1 MNPNNDEIRKS
12 YEVNSSTIAVL
23 PLQKEKNIYS
33 QVIETD
39 KTFQVKMKPMQIID
53 RSCRY
58 YGSSYAGRKAGTFE
72 IINVSHKPPIAVDHV
87 NNIFMF
93 PTLSSSRPQCG
104 WISLKHVEDCNPT
117 DLDNTNVFLKNGR
130 TLELPVSSASFQ
142 HQVHRTAWLRT
153 KFLDR
158 LESDTANMPDF
169 MQLSPENQAKLF
181 YEYIL
186 RELRK
191 RY

>member
-1 MNPNNDEIRKS
+1 MYPTTDETRKS
-12 YEVNSSTIAVL
+12 YEVNRSTIAVL
-23 PLQKEKNIYS
+23 PLQKEKKIHS
-33 QVIETD
+33 QVIETE
-39 KTFQVKMKPMQIID
+39 KSFEVKMKPMQIID

-72 IINVSHKPPIAVDHV
+72 MINVSHKPPIAVDHV

-93 PTLSSSRPQCG
+93 PTFSSNRPQCG
-104 WISLKHVEDCNPT
+104 WISLKYVDDYDQTE
-117 DLDNTNVFLKNGR
+117 LDNTKVFLMNGR

-158 LESDTANMPDF
+158 FESNTMNTSELME
-169 MQLSPENQAKLF
+169 LSPENQAKLF
-181 YEYIL
+181 YDYIL
-186 RELRK
+186 REIRK

>member
-23 PLQKEKNIYS
+23 PLQKEKSIYS
-33 QVIETD
+33 LVIETE
-39 KTFQVKMKPMQIID
+39 KSFQVKLKPMQIID

-58 YGSSYAGRKAGTFE
+58 YGSIYAGRKAGTFE
-72 IINVSHKPPIAVDHV
+72 MINVSHKPPIAVDHV

-93 PTLSSSRPQCG
+93 PTFSSSRPQCG
-104 WISLKHVEDCNPT
+104 WVSLKHVDDCNST
-117 DLDNTNVFLKNGR
+117 ELDNTKVLLKNGR
-130 TLELPVSSASFQ
+130 TLEIPVSSASFK
-142 HQVHRTAWLRT
+142 HQVQRTAWLRT

-158 LESDTANMPDF
+158 LETKTANLPDF
-169 MQLSPENQAKLF
+169 MELSPENQAKLF
-181 YEYIL
+181 YDYIL
-186 RELRK
+186 REIRK

>member
-1 MNPNNDEIRKS
+1 MQLNPNNDEIRKS

-72 IINVSHKPPIAVDHV
+72 IIRVSHKPPIAIDHV

-93 PTLSSSRPQCG
+93 PTLSSNRPQCG
-104 WISLKHVEDCNPT
+104 WFSLKHVNDCNPT
-117 DLDNTNVFLKNGR
+117 EFDNTIVDLMNGR
-130 TLELPVSSASFQ
+130 TLELPVSFTSFQ
-142 HQVHRTAWLRT
+142 NQVQRTAWLRT
-153 KFLDR
+153 KFMDR
-158 LESDTANMPDF
+158 LEMQAEKNPDF
-169 MQLSPENQAKLF
+169 MQLSTEN
-181 YEYIL
+181 
-186 RELRK
+186 
-191 RY
+191 